1 MNMKR
6 LLFAVVGC
14 CVWTMSADTVFVRE
28 KAGRIWQDGLFVGDG
43 RTGAISYAP
52 SGLEWTINRNDIFDS
67 RVWKCRYIPHDEV
80 MKCVAT
86 NEGKSVAFL
95 SPAERPNTKGFP
107 DSGDKLTQSLSAAQ
121 LKVRFWPGLGW
132 NMPAIPPVRQEL
144 DTRTGELR
152 SSLRSPQMTPE
163 TLTVIER
170 SRDVMAVDLKDPNAP
185 RRSAIVE
192 LTRPDDVR
200 LADLPFSWSES
211 DGVVT
216 FTQKLPGGETYAVAM
231 SAPAKPKFV
240 GRTAVIRT
248 SCGRSVFLA
257 VRTTYDAADP
267 AAAAVAAVKSAE
279 RDGFAALRRENREWW
294 KNF

>member
-1 MNMKR
+1 MKMTMR
-6 LLFAVVGC
+6 KVLCLGAMVFAGAVAAPAG
-14 CVWTMSADTVFVRE
+14 TVFVRE

-43 RTGAISYAP
+43 RTGAIAYAP
-52 SGLEWTINRNDIFDS
+52 SGLEWTINRNDVFDS
-67 RVWKCRYIPHDEV
+67 RVWKCRYVPHGEV

-95 SPAERPNTKGFP
+95 TRAERPNTEGFS

-152 SSLRSPQMTPE
+152 SSLKSPRMTPE

-170 SRDVMAVDLKDPNAP
+170 SRDVMAVDLRDPNAP
-185 RRSAIVE
+185 RCSAIVE

-200 LADLPFSWSES
+200 LADLAFSWSEN

-231 SAPAKPKFV
+231 SAPAKPTFI

-248 SCGRSVFLA
+248 S
-257 VRTTYDAADP
+257 
-267 AAAAVAAVKSAE
+267 
-279 RDGFAALRRENREWW
+279 
-294 KNF
+294 